1 MKKVYFIA
9 FLLCFTV
16 LLQGQEKNEYY
27 TNPAVHGAIRGRYEN
42 NTSSGNQRFQIRN
55 ARINIS
61 GRLNKLT
68 SYKAELDFSD
78 RGRTQVTNVFLKY
91 TPCKWFNLTLGQQ
104 KIPFG
109 TANLRGPN
117 SYYFANRSFVGK
129 QLTRGMRDVGVMATF
144 SNTEYIPIQ
153 LKAGVFNGDGV
164 NNQPWQKD
172 MTYALK
178 MIAFPVKDWQVSLN
192 YSSIEPFGLRMNLF
206 DIGTYYNLGNLHL
219 EAEYVHKAYNNKVF
233 DATNSVSTFM
243 AYNIML
249 NKKNV
254 KKITP
259 LIRYDMM
266 TDNNR
271 GNANNLGKYVV
282 DDIARQRVTGG
293 LTISLDK
300 PFVNDIRINYEH
312 YIYKDGIVNNDNKF
326 VIEYVVK
333 L

>member
-1 MKKVYFIA
+1 MKKIYFITL
-9 FLLCFTV
+9 LLCFSV
-16 LLQGQEKNEYY
+16 LLQGQQ
-27 TNPAVHGAIRGRYEN
+27 TNNFFKKTAIHGAIRGKYEN
-42 NTSSGNQRFQIRN
+42 NTSTGNQRFQIRN
-55 ARINIS
+55 ARVNFS
-61 GRLNKLT
+61 GQLNKLT
-68 SYKAELDFSD
+68 SYKAELDFSNQ
-78 RGRTQVTNVFLKY
+78 GRTQVTNVFLKF
-91 TPCKWFNLTLGQQ
+91 TPNKWFNLTLGQQ

-109 TANLRGPN
+109 TANLRGPA

-129 QLTRGMRDVGVMATF
+129 QLTRGMRDVGIMATF
-144 SNTEYIPIQ
+144 SNKKYIPIQ

-164 NNQPWQKD
+164 NSQPWQKD
-172 MTYALK
+172 MTYAVK
-178 MIAFPVKDWQVSLN
+178 MIAFPVKKWQISLN

-206 DIGTYYNLGNLHL
+206 DFGTYYDLGNLHL
-219 EAEYVHKAYNNKVF
+219 EAEYVHKTYEDKVF
-233 DATNSVSTFM
+233 DATNSFSTFM

-249 NKKNV
+249 NRKNI

-271 GNANNLGKYVV
+271 GQISAGKYLV
-282 DDIARQRVTGG
+282 DDVERQRITSG

-312 YIYKDGIVNNDNKF
+312 YMYKDGVVNGDNKF

-333 L
+333 F